1 MAELKFISTI
11 RATASQVRD
20 DAKVYISRVYGRAG
34 TLFTEASPFAQIL
47 GVLTEIQELI
57 LFYLEDAVV
66 EQNIYTA
73 QHSESIY
80 GMSRLTGHDA
90 TRGFAATGE
99 IEFRWK
105 PGVDFDKISGTGIT
119 IDNRAELKFDLNGLT
134 YTLLTS
140 KDRFR
145 LEKSNNTVISTAI
158 IQGKFESQ
166 TFTGEGEAL
175 QSYNI
180 QIKGLSDHSK
190 INVSVNGEVW
200 TKQQSLYDLQ
210 RDEKG
215 YLVKTGISGGLDL
228 YFGNTAFGMAPALG
242 SKIEVEYVVHD
253 GKKGNLDDS
262 NDLTLKWQATG
273 VDSLGESHDLNN
285 FLDLTVTSSPKM
297 GTDKENTQFTKIMT
311 PLASKSFVLAT
322 PDNYEY
328 FLSRYG
334 IFSYLDAYNTTDD
347 QYLDDDNVIYIFA
360 IPDVRKKLSKN
371 QDYFSIPQE
380 EMFFDQNEYDKMHT
394 VLQDSGQQMV
404 TTEVVFVKPKIRK
417 YSMDVNVRFFEGF
430 TKDEIS
436 SEIRS
441 KIDEYLLNITR
452 RDKLPKSDIIY
463 ILEEIEG
470 IDAVNVKFIS
480 ETEET
485 ARRLGYFESK
495 IVTVVPQDPVTLE
508 NVGNGKQK
516 YVFFKRI
523 EDVSTVTVD
532 EKTIIPETVV
542 GLDRWGDIIMEKE
555 EVAVFRG
562 GWQDRDGD
570 EIVDDVLVNA
580 EAALSINF
588 EGDPVPRTIYTRL
601 QAGDRK
607 ALKKS

>member
-1 MAELKFISTI
+1 
-11 RATASQVRD
+11 
-20 DAKVYISRVYGRAG
+20 
-34 TLFTEASPFAQIL
+34 
-47 GVLTEIQELI
+47 
-57 LFYLEDAVV
+57 
-66 EQNIYTA
+66 
-73 QHSESIY
+73 
-80 GMSRLTGHDA
+80 MSRLTGHDA

-105 PGVDFDKISGTGIT
+105 PGVDFDKISGSGIT
-119 IDNRAELKFDLNGLT
+119 IDSRAELKFDLNGLT
-134 YTLLTS
+134 YTLLTD

-145 LEKSNNTVISTAI
+145 LEKSNSTKISTAI
-158 IQGKFESQ
+158 IQGKFQ
-166 TFTGEGEAL
+166 TQSFTGDGEPL
-175 QSYNI
+175 QSFNV
-180 QIKGLSDHSK
+180 QTAGLSDHSK
-190 INVSVNGEVW
+190 ITVSVNGEVW
-200 TKQQSLYDLQ
+200 TKQESLYDLH
-210 RDEKG
+210 RDEKA
-215 YLVKTGISGGLDL
+215 YLVKTGISGGLDV
-228 YFGNTAFGMAPALG
+228 YFGNTAFGMRPPVG

-253 GKKGNLDDS
+253 GKKGNIDDS
-262 NDLTLKWQATG
+262 NDLTLKWMAQG
-273 VDSLGESHDLNN
+273 EDSVGEQHDLNN
-285 FLDLTVTSSPKM
+285 FLDITVTSSPKM
-297 GTDKENTQFTKIMT
+297 GTDRESTQFTKIMT

-334 IFSYLDAYNTTDD
+334 IFSYLDAYNTTED

-360 IPDVRKKLSKN
+360 IPDVRKKLAKN
-371 QDYFSIPQE
+371 QDYFSVPQE
-380 EMFFDQNEYDKMHT
+380 EMFFDDQEYEKMRK

-436 SEIRS
+436 NAIRS
-441 KIDEYLLNITR
+441 KIDEYLLNVTR
-452 RDKLPKSDIIY
+452 RDKLPKSDIVY

-470 IDAVNVKFIS
+470 IDAVNVRFIS

-485 ARRLGYFESK
+485 ARRIGYFESK
-495 IVTVVPQDPVTLE
+495 TVQVVPQEPVTLE

-523 EDVSTVTVD
+523 EDVKTVEVD
-532 EKTIIPETVV
+532 ENTVIPEEVV

-601 QAGDRK
+601 QAGNRK
-607 ALKKS
+607 ALK

>member
-1 MAELKFISTI
+1 MAELKFLSTL
-11 RATASQVRD
+11 RTTAMQIKD
-20 DAKVYISRVYGRAG
+20 DARVYISRIYGRAG

-47 GVLTEIQELI
+47 SVMSEIQELI
-57 LFYLEDAVV
+57 LFYLEDAIV

-73 QHSESIY
+73 QHVESIY

-105 PGVDFDKISGTGIT
+105 PGVDFDKISGSGIT
-119 IDNRAELKFDLNGLT
+119 IDSRAELKFDLNGLT
-134 YTLLTS
+134 YTLLTD

-145 LEKSNNTVISTAI
+145 LEKSNSTKISTAI
-158 IQGKFESQ
+158 IQGKFQ
-166 TFTGEGEAL
+166 TQSFTGDGEPL
-175 QSYNI
+175 QSINV
-180 QIKGLSDHSK
+180 QTAGLSDHSK
-190 INVSVNGEVW
+190 ITVSVNGEVW
-200 TKQQSLYDLQ
+200 TKQESLYDLH
-210 RDEKG
+210 RDEKA
-215 YLVKTGISGGLDL
+215 YLVKTGISGGLDV
-228 YFGNTAFGMAPALG
+228 YFGNTAFGMRPPVG

-253 GKKGNLDDS
+253 GKKGNIDDS
-262 NDLTLKWQATG
+262 NDLTLKWMAQG
-273 VDSLGESHDLNN
+273 EDSVGEQHDLNN
-285 FLDLTVTSSPKM
+285 FLDITVTSSPKM
-297 GTDKENTQFTKIMT
+297 GTDRESTQFTKIMT

-334 IFSYLDAYNTTDD
+334 IFSYLDAYNTTED

-360 IPDVRKKLSKN
+360 IPDVRKKLAKN

-380 EMFFDQNEYDKMHT
+380 EMFFDDQEYEKMRK

-436 SEIRS
+436 NAIRS
-441 KIDEYLLNITR
+441 KIDEYLLNVTR
-452 RDKLPKSDIIY
+452 RDKLPKSDIVY

-470 IDAVNVKFIS
+470 IDAVNVRFIS

-495 IVTVVPQDPVTLE
+495 TVQVVPQEPVTLE

-523 EDVSTVTVD
+523 EEVNTVEVD
-532 EKTIIPETVV
+532 ETTVIPEEVV

-570 EIVDDVLVNA
+570 EIVDDVLINA

-588 EGDPVPRTIYTRL
+588 EGEAVPRTIYTRL
-601 QAGDRK
+601 QAGNRK
-607 ALKKS
+607 ALK

>member
-1 MAELKFISTI
+1 MAELKFLSTL
-11 RATASQVRD
+11 RTTATQIKD
-20 DAKVYISRVYGRAG
+20 DARVYISRIYGRAG

-47 GVLTEIQELI
+47 SVMSEIQELI
-57 LFYLEDAVV
+57 LFYLEDAIV

-73 QHSESIY
+73 QHVESIY

-90 TRGFAATGE
+90 TRGFAANGE

-105 PGVDFDKISGTGIT
+105 PGVDFDKISGSGIT
-119 IDNRAELKFDLNGLT
+119 IDSRAELKFDLNGLT
-134 YTLLTS
+134 YTLLTD

-145 LEKSNNTVISTAI
+145 LEKSNSTKISTAI
-158 IQGKFESQ
+158 IQGKFQ
-166 TFTGEGEAL
+166 TQSFTGDGEPL
-175 QSYNI
+175 QSFNV
-180 QIKGLSDHSK
+180 QTAGLSDHSK
-190 INVSVNGEVW
+190 ITVSVNGEVW
-200 TKQQSLYDLQ
+200 TKQESLYDLH
-210 RDEKG
+210 RDEKA
-215 YLVKTGISGGLDL
+215 YLVKTGISGGLDV
-228 YFGNTAFGMAPALG
+228 YFGNTAFGMRPPVG

-253 GKKGNLDDS
+253 GKKGNIDDS
-262 NDLTLKWQATG
+262 NDLTLKWMAQG
-273 VDSLGESHDLNN
+273 EDSVGEQHDLNN
-285 FLDLTVTSSPKM
+285 FLDITVTSSPKM
-297 GTDKENTQFTKIMT
+297 GTDRESTQFTKIMT

-334 IFSYLDAYNTTDD
+334 IFSYLDAYNTTED

-360 IPDVRKKLSKN
+360 IPDVRKKLAKN
-371 QDYFSIPQE
+371 QDYFSVPQE
-380 EMFFDQNEYDKMHT
+380 EMFFDDQEYEKMRK

-436 SEIRS
+436 NAIRS
-441 KIDEYLLNITR
+441 KIDEYLLNVTR
-452 RDKLPKSDIIY
+452 RDKLPKSDIVY

-470 IDAVNVKFIS
+470 IDAVNVRFIS

-495 IVTVVPQDPVTLE
+495 TVQVVPQEPVTLE

-523 EDVSTVTVD
+523 EEVNTVEVD
-532 EKTIIPETVV
+532 ENTVIPEEVV

-570 EIVDDVLVNA
+570 EIVDDVLINA

-601 QAGDRK
+601 QAGNRK
-607 ALKKS
+607 ALK

>member
-1 MAELKFISTI
+1 MAELKFISTL
-11 RATASQVRD
+11 RATAKQVSD
-20 DAKVYISRVYGRAG
+20 DARVYISRVYGRAG

-47 GVLTEIQELI
+47 GVITEIQELV
-57 LFYLEDAVV
+57 LFYLEDAIV

-73 QHSESIY
+73 QHPESIY

-105 PGVDFDKISGTGIT
+105 PGVDFEKISGAGIT
-119 IDNRAELKFDLNGLT
+119 IENRAELKFDLNGLT

-145 LEKSNNTVISTAI
+145 LEKSNNKVINTAI
-158 IQGKFESQ
+158 IQGKFETQ
-166 TFTGEGEAL
+166 TFTGDGQPL
-175 QSYNI
+175 QSFNA
-180 QIKGLSDHSK
+180 QTKGLTDHSK
-190 INVSVNGEVW
+190 ISVSVNGELW
-200 TKQQSLYDLQ
+200 TKQESLYDLQ

-215 YLVKTGISGGLDL
+215 YLIKTGISGGLDV
-228 YFGNTAFGMAPALG
+228 YFGNTAFGMAPQQG
-242 SKIEVEYVVHD
+242 SKIEIEYVTHD

-262 NDLTLKWQATG
+262 NDLTLKWQAQG
-273 VDSLGESHDLNN
+273 VDSVGTQHDLNN
-285 FLDLTVTSSPKM
+285 FLDITVTSSPKM
-297 GTDKENTQFTKIMT
+297 GTDRESTQFTKIMT

-360 IPDVRKKLSKN
+360 VPDVRKKLAKN

-380 EMFFDQNEYDKMHT
+380 EMFFDDQEYEKMRK

-417 YSMDVNVRFFEGF
+417 YSMDVNIRYFEGF
-430 TKDEIS
+430 TKDELSID
-436 SEIRS
+436 IRS
-441 KIDEYLLNITR
+441 KIDEYLLNVTR

-495 IVTVVPQDPVTLE
+495 IVSVVPQDPVTLE

-523 EDVSTVTVD
+523 EEVSTVTVD

-570 EIVDDVLVNA
+570 DITDDVLINA

-588 EGDPVPRTIYTRL
+588 DGDPVPRTIYTRL

-607 ALKKS
+607 ALKK